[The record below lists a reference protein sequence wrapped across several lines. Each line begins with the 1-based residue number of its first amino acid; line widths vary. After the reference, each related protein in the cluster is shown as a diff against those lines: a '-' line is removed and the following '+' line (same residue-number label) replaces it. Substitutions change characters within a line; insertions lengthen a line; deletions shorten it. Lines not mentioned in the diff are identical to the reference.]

1 MKAVKTNAMRILDQH
16 KINYVSHEYPHKDKE
31 AVDGITV
38 ATMLNQNPEKVFK
51 TLITQGKS
59 KQYYVFVIPVSME
72 LDLKRAASVVQEK
85 SIEMIPVKQINAI
98 SGYIRGG
105 CSPIGMKKI
114 FPTQVYHTALEHET
128 IIFSGGQIGLQIEM
142 DPKELIKV
150 IPVRFDL

>member
-1 MKAVKTNAMRILDQH
+1 MKSVKTNAMRILDQH

-114 FPTQVYHTALEHET
+114 FPTQVHHTALEHDT

>member
-1 MKAVKTNAMRILDQH
+1 MKSVKTNAMRILDQH
-16 KINYVSHEYPHKDKE
+16 KISYKTYEYPHKDKE

-38 ATMLNQNPEKVFK
+38 ALMLHQDPAIVFK

-59 KQYYVFVIPVSME
+59 KQFYVFVIPVSME
-72 LDLKRAASVVQEK
+72 LDLKHAASIVNEK

-105 CSPIGMKKI
+105 CSPIGMKKT
-114 FPTQVYHTALEHET
+114 FQTQIHHSALEHET
-128 IIFSGGQIGLQIEM
+128 IIFSGGQIGTQIEM
-142 DPKELIKV
+142 DPKELMKV